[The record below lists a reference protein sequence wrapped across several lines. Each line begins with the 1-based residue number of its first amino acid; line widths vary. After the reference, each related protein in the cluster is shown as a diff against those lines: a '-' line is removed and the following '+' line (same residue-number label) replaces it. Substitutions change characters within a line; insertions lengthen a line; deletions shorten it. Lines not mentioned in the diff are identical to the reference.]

1 MSKRISS
8 ILSILSLALCA
19 AVLLGGYVL
28 TAEQRSLSSKLV
40 RLHVVANS
48 DSEADQAVK
57 LEVRDAVL
65 ARTRT
70 LLEGRSD
77 PVAALRAGL
86 PQIEA
91 AANETLLRAGSGERA
106 SVSLGRELFPTREYE
121 TFSLPAGRYTA
132 LRVTIGAGAGH
143 NWWCVVYPSI
153 CLSAS
158 TAEFERAAQAAGL
171 TGGEIR
177 LITGDSEG
185 YVLKFKAMELLET
198 VRAWLAGT
206 PQ

>member
-1 MSKRISS
+1 MYKRIF
-8 ILSILSLALCA
+8 SILSLALCA
-19 AVLLGGYVL
+19 AVLLAGFAL
-28 TAEQRSLSSKLV
+28 TAEQRALSSKIV

-57 LEVRDAVL
+57 LQVRDAVL
-65 ARTRT
+65 ARTQA
-70 LLEGRSD
+70 LLAGRDD
-77 PVAALRAGL
+77 PVAALREGL

-91 AANETLLRAGSGERA
+91 AANEALVRAGSGDRA
-106 SVSLGRELFPTREYE
+106 GASLGSELFPTREYE
-121 TFSLPAGRYTA
+121 TFALPAGRYTA
-132 LRVTIGAGAGH
+132 LRVTIGEGRGH

-158 TAEFERAAQAAGL
+158 TEEFERAAQAAGL

-185 YVLKFKAMELLET
+185 YVLKFKAIELLER
-198 VRAWLAGT
+198 VKAWLAS